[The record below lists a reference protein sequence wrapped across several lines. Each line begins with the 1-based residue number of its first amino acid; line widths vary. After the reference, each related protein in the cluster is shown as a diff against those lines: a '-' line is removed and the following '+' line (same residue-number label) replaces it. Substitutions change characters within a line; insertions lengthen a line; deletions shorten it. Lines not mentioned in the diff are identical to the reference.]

1 MMPSFSGVVCALCF
15 VLAVSVFAAESDF
28 VCAVVN
34 SSGVVCSDCKN
45 FCTGCGIKC
54 DANGNIASL

>member
-1 MMPSFSGVVCALCF
+1 MSSFSGVLVCF

-28 VCAVVN
+28 VCDAVKN
-34 SSGVVCSDCKN
+34 SKIVCSDCKN